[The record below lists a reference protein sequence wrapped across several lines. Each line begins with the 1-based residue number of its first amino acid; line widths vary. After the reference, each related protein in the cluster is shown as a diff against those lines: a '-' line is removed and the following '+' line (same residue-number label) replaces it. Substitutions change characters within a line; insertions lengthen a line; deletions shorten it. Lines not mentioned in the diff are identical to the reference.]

1 MESTGGNICSLSL
14 VTVTKRDIIC
24 YAMGNVGRR
33 GSGGTVTEK
42 QPVILCGKSV
52 LIDGLVLTLGNKSDF
67 RVITAID
74 AAEAGQMMETVD
86 PAAVI
91 VDSAAGREGFETL
104 VRRYPAALVIAVNP
118 ENSAAMVY
126 SQDRVRNVD
135 DLKNMILKH
144 SASEQSGSAP
154 EPERG
159 TIAVEK
165 PARPIP
171 EYADGTGILIDK
183 KKKQPKREGKR

>member
-1 MESTGGNICSLSL
+1 M
-14 VTVTKRDIIC
+14 
-24 YAMGNVGRR
+24 
-33 GSGGTVTEK
+33 TEK

-74 AAEAGQMMETVD
+74 TAEAGQMMEAVE

-91 VDSAAGREGFETL
+91 VDSAADRDGFETL

-126 SQDRVRNVD
+126 SQDQVRNVD

-144 SASEQSGSAP
+144 SASEQRGSAL

-159 TIAVEK
+159 TI
-165 PARPIP
+165 P
-171 EYADGTGILIDK
+171 TGN
-183 KKKQPKREGKR
+183 RRG